1 MSSAHSSPVTGILGR
16 MFWVWPPQNIYP
28 WQKSSSEVTE
38 VFPKPGQGFVVPS
51 VGRSLENMTTTA
63 ISNSGHLRGWSLMF
77 VNYDEIQQLSGRD
90 LN

>member
-1 MSSAHSSPVTGILGR
+1 MSSVHSSTVTGILGR

-51 VGRSLENMTTTA
+51 AGKSPENTTTTA
-63 ISNSGHLRGWSLMF
+63 ISNSGCPRGWSLTF
-77 VNYDEIQQLSGRD
+77 VNRDEIQQLSGRD